1 MFKLVT
7 QLFNLLTPEQR
18 KSFYGLQFLIVL
30 MSFFEVV
37 GIVSIIP
44 FMSLVGDMSQLENGS
59 MIAQVYTASGILSPS
74 LFVIVL
80 GFGVLFMLL
89 LSAGICM
96 FTIWRISMFGAKV
109 GEQISARLFRYYI
122 YKDWLFHTS
131 GSNAKMTKK
140 ITKESSRVS
149 SGIIIPLL
157 TMNSRIVF
165 TLAIVIGFFA
175 HDPVVGI
182 IGFTVF
188 SLAYLL
194 LFKLVRVRLHVNGQ
208 NVSRENERRYSLINM
223 TLGGIKEILVSGRQQ
238 YFTNLFDESQKNLA
252 YSNGANRSYSQVP
265 KFVIELLAFGTMII
279 LLLYLLS
286 VHEGSL
292 GLILPIITVYAL
304 ATFKLL
310 PALQQ
315 IYVSV
320 VAIRGSLSAFES
332 IQRDLT
338 NSLEMEHN
346 HVKKD
351 TNYLKLKE
359 HISLKDIEFT
369 YPKKNK
375 PALKKINMLLPAK
388 SMTAIVGGSGY
399 GKSTLINIILG
410 LLVPQKG
417 QIMIDDKALN
427 KTNIRYWQN
436 NIGFVSQNIFLSEGT
451 IAQNIAFGIPDDQI
465 NHKQVLKCIELA
477 YLSNLINRFELG
489 INTKVGDNGAKI
501 SGGERQRM
509 AIARALYHNPDILI
523 FDEPTSSL
531 DGVTEEI
538 ILDTIEELK
547 KEKTIIM
554 IAHRLKAI
562 NRCDRIYVVDNGQ
575 IVGHGTYQELI
586 ETSNYFTNL
595 TTGT

>member
-1 MFKLVT
+1 
-7 QLFNLLTPEQR
+7 
-18 KSFYGLQFLIVL
+18 
-30 MSFFEVV
+30 
-37 GIVSIIP
+37 
-44 FMSLVGDMSQLENGS
+44 
-59 MIAQVYTASGILSPS
+59 
-74 LFVIVL
+74 
-80 GFGVLFMLL
+80 
-89 LSAGICM
+89 
-96 FTIWRISMFGAKV
+96 
-109 GEQISARLFRYYI
+109 
-122 YKDWLFHTS
+122 
-131 GSNAKMTKK
+131 
-140 ITKESSRVS
+140 
-149 SGIIIPLL
+149 
-157 TMNSRIVF
+157 
-165 TLAIVIGFFA
+165 
-175 HDPVVGI
+175 
-182 IGFTVF
+182 
-188 SLAYLL
+188 
-194 LFKLVRVRLHVNGQ
+194 
-208 NVSRENERRYSLINM
+208 
-223 TLGGIKEILVSGRQQ
+223 
-238 YFTNLFDESQKNLA
+238 
-252 YSNGANRSYSQVP
+252 
-265 KFVIELLAFGTMII
+265 
-279 LLLYLLS
+279 
-286 VHEGSL
+286 
-292 GLILPIITVYAL
+292 
-304 ATFKLL
+304 
-310 PALQQ
+310 
-315 IYVSV
+315 
-320 VAIRGSLSAFES
+320 
-332 IQRDLT
+332 
-338 NSLEMEHN
+338 
-346 HVKKD
+346 
-351 TNYLKLKE
+351 
-359 HISLKDIEFT
+359 
-369 YPKKNK
+369 
-375 PALKKINMLLPAK
+375 MLLPAK